1 MLYLSSFKM
10 FLLKVREL
18 REQLRKREQL
28 EGELEAMRNQVNT
41 WCQVVKYTFHTHARF
56 LGPSHRRVKCP
67 KAN

>member
-28 EGELEAMRNQVNT
+28 EGELEAMRNQVNI
-41 WCQVVKYTFHTHARF
+41 QK
-56 LGPSHRRVKCP
+56 PSADKLFKLVFFVLVIP
-67 KAN
+67 G

>member
-28 EGELEAMRNQVNT
+28 EGELEAMRNQVNI
-41 WCQVVKYTFHTHARF
+41 KI
-56 LGPSHRRVKCP
+56 PSVDKLFMLVSFVLVIP
-67 KAN
+67 G